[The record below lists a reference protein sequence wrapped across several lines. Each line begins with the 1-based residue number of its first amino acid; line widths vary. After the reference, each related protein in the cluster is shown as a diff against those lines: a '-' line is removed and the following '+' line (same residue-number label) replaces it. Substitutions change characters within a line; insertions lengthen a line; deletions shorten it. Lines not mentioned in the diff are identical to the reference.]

1 MQNKR
6 FSTILSRTIRLEQ
19 VVNLTYTELVVKPV
33 STSQVGGADA
43 VVKITIVRNT
53 TIGGKIMSKEYGYAR
68 ISTPK
73 QNIDRQVRNILAEH
87 PHAHMIKEV
96 FTGTKFQGR
105 KELDKLLRTVKSG
118 DTIIFDSVSRMS
130 RNAEEGF
137 LLYQELFNQGINLVF
152 LKEPHINTD
161 TYKRALQ
168 GGIPA
173 TGTNVDF
180 ILDGVNK
187 YLLALA
193 KEQIRLAF
201 EQAEKEVQ
209 DLHQRTAEGIETAR
223 LAGKQI
229 GQKPG
234 THLVTKK
241 SVAAK
246 EIILKH
252 NKAFGGSLNDI
263 ETIRQAGITRKTFY
277 KYKKELLSNT
287 VA

>member
-6 FSTILSRTIRLEQ
+6 FSTILSSTIRLEK

-73 QNIDRQVRNILAEH
+73 QNIDRQVRTILAAH
-87 PHAHMIKEV
+87 PQAHIIKEV

-105 KELDKLLRTVKSG
+105 KDLDKLLRTVKPG

-137 LLYQELFNQGINLVF
+137 LLYQGLFNQGINLVF

-241 SVAAK
+241 SIAAK
-246 EIILKH
+246 EIIMKH
-252 NKAFGGSLNDI
+252 NKSFGGSLNDI

-287 VA
+287 VS